1 MLKELPNRFELDP
14 NALEVGDRFF
24 CIDRIFNWSQ
34 KLVEFVVE
42 KVSSQYIE
50 AKSLTKGEKDF
61 RIIKNLKNYRCC
73 IYGPKSEAVR
83 GFKIEISVTNLLR
96 EIQAKGL
103 ETLTPNLEKALSEW
117 ESARTK
123 NQESV
128 KKTKDFER
136 K

>member
-24 CIDRIFNWSQ
+24 CIDRTFNWSQ